1 MSKHLLVLVM
11 LLVPLI
17 ARAEGVLVLGD
28 SISAA
33 YGLAETE
40 GWVRM
45 LGQRLET
52 QCSGLPVNNA
62 SVSGETSDGGVARLP
77 RLLERYHPEVVV
89 IELGGND
96 GLRGLP
102 PGRLADNLE
111 RLIELSRQAGA
122 RPVLLG
128 MRIPPNYGQAYTRL
142 FEQAFQSTARDQR
155 VPFMPFLL
163 EGVVEAGQLQGD
175 GIHPTAEA
183 QATLLENAWP
193 VIKSALPGRCQEAPE
208 LTPAKGHLY

>member
-1 MSKHLLVLVM
+1 MWERLLILVLLVT
-11 LLVPLI
+11 PFS

-33 YGLAETE
+33 YGIEEAQ
-40 GWVRM
+40 GWVQLLR
-45 LGQRLET
+45 QRLDT

-62 SVSGETSDGGVARLP
+62 SVSGDTSDGGLVRLP
-77 RLLERYHPEVVV
+77 DLLARHRPDTVV

-102 PGRLADNLE
+102 PQRLKDNLT
-111 RLIELSRQAGA
+111 RMIHLSEEAGA
-122 RPVLLG
+122 EPVLLG

-142 FEQAFQSTARDQR
+142 FEQAFQQVARQTE
-155 VPFMPFLL
+155 VPFVPFLL
-163 EGVVEAGQLQGD
+163 DGVVEAGQLQSD

-183 QATLLENAWP
+183 QPGLLANAWP
-193 VIKSALPGRCQEAPE
+193 AIKPALPDRCD
-208 LTPAKGHLY
+208 L